1 MITLM
6 VNVKDGKHRPLRSQ
20 HRHQRSVLVRSV
32 VSFHLKCFFS
42 SSIIIV
48 TKTKHDDGDDA
59 NAMTPALL
67 LFVML
72 VVHTA
77 RAARQG
83 RR

>member
-6 VNVKDGKHRPLRSQ
+6 VNVKYGKHQPLRSQ

-32 VSFHLKCFFS
+32 VSFHLKCFLS

-48 TKTKHDDGDDA
+48 TKKYDDDDDV

>member
-6 VNVKDGKHRPLRSQ
+6 VNVKDGKHQPLRSQ

-32 VSFHLKCFFS
+32 VSFHLKCFLS

-48 TKTKHDDGDDA
+48 TKTKHDDDDDV